1 MPYLV
6 LQIHYGDIEV
16 FRGESARLHGPA
28 STLTRPLRKKCDHVF
43 GFAVQISTEIAQD

>member
-6 LQIHYGDIEV
+6 LQIHYGDIKA

-28 STLTRPLRKKCDHVF
+28 STLTRPLRKKCDLF